1 MALFYVPF
9 TAAVSAVHWPA
20 VPFTNVLV
28 FCILIVIIGLWAN
41 KRLIDWLTQIILT
54 TFDILLWKNLM
65 PKSYN
70 HTAANHKLHEVSND
84 FVFVKTE

>member
-1 MALFYVPF
+1 
-9 TAAVSAVHWPA
+9 
-20 VPFTNVLV
+20 
-28 FCILIVIIGLWAN
+28 
-41 KRLIDWLTQIILT
+41 
-54 TFDILLWKNLM
+54 M